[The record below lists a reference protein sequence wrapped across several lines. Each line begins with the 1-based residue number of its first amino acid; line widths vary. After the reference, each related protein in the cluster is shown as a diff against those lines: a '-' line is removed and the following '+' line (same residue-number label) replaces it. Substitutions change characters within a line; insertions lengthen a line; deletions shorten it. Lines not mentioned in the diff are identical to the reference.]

1 MCRDCRFWY
10 QAFQSNYNR
19 AHGPHLSPEKT
30 KYCIF
35 LFIMLIKRRKT
46 HIIYFMRII
55 IKLESPLPKDA
66 LCQFSWNWPSG
77 FGEEDF
83 KFLLFRNYLLL
94 IKGGAL
100 HLNQLEISLPKDTLC
115 QVWLK
120 LAKWFWSRY
129 HLPLKRAETFIWTNL
144 NSLHPRMH
152 CVKFGWI
159 VQRFWRGR
167 FLKFH
172 QWIFPIS

>member
-46 HIIYFMRII
+46 HIIYFMR

-115 QVWLK
+115 QVWLNCPGVLERK
-120 LAKWFWSRY
+120 IFKNFFNGFSLFRNY
-129 HLPLKRAETFIWTNL
+129 LPLEKGGALHL
-144 NSLHPRMH
+144 NKLESPSPKNVL
-152 CVKFGWI
+152 CQ
-159 VQRFWRGR
+159 VQVV
-167 FLKFH
+167 LKKK
-172 QWIFPIS
+172 IF